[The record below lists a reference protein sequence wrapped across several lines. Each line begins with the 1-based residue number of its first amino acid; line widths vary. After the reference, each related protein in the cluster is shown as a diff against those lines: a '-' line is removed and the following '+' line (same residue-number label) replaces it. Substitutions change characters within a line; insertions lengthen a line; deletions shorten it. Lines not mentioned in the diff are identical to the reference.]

1 MAVWTVHDS
10 TSHAKQIRH
19 DCSLIICCSDE
30 DKCAMTV
37 MPSYGDTVRIRSP
50 LGIDEYT
57 IVITE
62 PTDQQLERKC
72 ILQYWRTRDLEDKTG
87 GD

>member
-1 MAVWTVHDS
+1 MAVWTVQDS
-10 TSHAKQIRH
+10 ESHAKQIRMK
-19 DCSLIICCSDE
+19 CSLIICCSDA
-30 DKCAMTV
+30 DNCTMTV
-37 MPSYGDTVRIRSP
+37 VPSYGDTVKIRSP

-72 ILQYWRTRDLEDKTG
+72 ILQYWRTRECEN
-87 GD
+87 